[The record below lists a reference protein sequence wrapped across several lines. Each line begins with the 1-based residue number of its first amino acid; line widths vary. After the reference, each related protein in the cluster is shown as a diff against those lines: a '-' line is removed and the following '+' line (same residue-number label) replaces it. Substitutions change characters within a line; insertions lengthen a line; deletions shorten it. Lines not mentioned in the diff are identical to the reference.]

1 MNSTNRFVSGIFFVW
16 DVITLGLTFLLSIYL
31 SKENGV
37 QSVDWLLFF
46 ALTSLWFIIVIWRKL
61 YLFEYK
67 GDYSSR
73 IFNYVKASAILVVL
87 FGLIYL
93 IFTFPPTFRKVVIYF
108 SIGFPLIGISTNF
121 IILSI
126 INRINQNGN
135 GLKNVLVT
143 GKGEMVNKV
152 NTYYKG
158 HPNLGYQIKGFIRYK
173 EDDLEKENT
182 YEAAGYVSDVSH
194 MGDYI
199 AANPVD
205 EIIVALPVKC
215 SKEIKKILKT
225 ADYYG
230 TRVRF
235 VPDYGNILGKEYKVV
250 RKGALDM
257 VNVRQMPL
265 DNKWSFFLKECFDWI
280 FSSVALLMLSP
291 IFIVVAILIK
301 LDSPGPVFYCP
312 VRIGQGSK
320 PFRVFKF
327 RTMKKNDETGKVS
340 TKFNDPRITKIGKI
354 LRKYS
359 IDELPQFANVFMG
372 HMSVVGPRPHRS
384 FLNQEFQKNVD
395 KAMVRHY
402 FKPGITG
409 WAQVNGWRGPTETF
423 EQKEQRI
430 MHDLW
435 YLEHWTMCLDLKIIY
450 LTIFSRK
457 THKNSF

>member
-61 YLFEYK
+61 YLYEYK
-67 GDYSSR
+67 GDFSSR
-73 IFNYVKASAILVVL
+73 IFNYIKASAILVVL

-93 IFTFPPTFRKVVIYF
+93 VFTFPPTFRKVVIYF
-108 SIGFPLIGISTNF
+108 SVGFPLIGITTNF

-135 GLKNVLVT
+135 GQKKVLVT
-143 GKGEMVNKV
+143 GIGEVLNKV
-152 NTYYKG
+152 NSHYKVNS
-158 HPNLGYQIKGFIRYK
+158 HLGYEVQGLIKYK
-173 EDDLEKENT
+173 SDSLYTNDGTEE
-182 YEAAGYVSDVSH
+182 YVSDVAH
-194 MGDYI
+194 MGEYME
-199 AANPVD
+199 ANPVD

-215 SKEIKKILKT
+215 SKEIKEILKT
-225 ADYYG
+225 ADYHG

-235 VPDYGNILGKEYKVV
+235 VPDYGNILGKEYKVI
-250 RKGALDM
+250 RHGGIDM

-265 DNKWSFFLKECFDWI
+265 DNKWSFLFKECFDWV
-280 FSSVALLMLSP
+280 FSSVVLILLLPVFVVIAL
-291 IFIVVAILIK
+291 LIK

-312 VRIGQGSK
+312 IRIGQRGK

-327 RTMKKNDETGKVS
+327 RTMKTNDHTGKSS
-340 TKFNDPRITKIGKI
+340 TKFNDPRITNLGRI

-384 FLNQEFQKNVD
+384 FLNQDFQKKVD

-430 MHDLW
+430 KHDLW
-435 YLEHWTMCLDLKIIY
+435 YLENWSVRLDLKIIY
-450 LTIFSRK
+450 LTIFGK
-457 THKNSF
+457 NTHKNSF